1 MELPAGRNISVT
13 PGRVQG
19 SAANLRTTRAMSTDE
34 GEEEEDTV
42 EGDLGR
48 DLQVLDQG
56 EAGRERAVVVI

>member
-1 MELPAGRNISVT
+1 MGLPAGRNISAT

-19 SAANLRTTRAMSTDE
+19 SAASPRTTRATSTDE

-42 EGDLGR
+42 EGGLGR

-56 EAGRERAVVVI
+56 EAGGERAVVVI

>member
-1 MELPAGRNISVT
+1 MGLPARRNISAT
-13 PGRVQG
+13 PGRVPG
-19 SAANLRTTRAMSTDE
+19 SAASPRTTRATSTDE

-56 EAGRERAVVVI
+56 EAGGERAVVVI